1 MGNLQEL
8 RWVLKD
14 IAGMEPARKTIDLE
28 GRLIDDG
35 VWNAIRDRQN
45 ALLELV
51 HAIHEY
57 RKLSESKPLTLQG
70 IRLCTRGSGT
80 DFLGL
85 RRFGIGFSQ
94 FPVTRCAGRNPLQA
108 PRFNLVLLGVRP
120 TFPQGTSARFL
131 SLEGAD
137 VLARPLG
144 T

>member
-1 MGNLQEL
+1 
-8 RWVLKD
+8 
-14 IAGMEPARKTIDLE
+14 MEPARKTIDLE
-28 GRLIDDG
+28 GRRINDG

-51 HAIHEY
+51 QVIHEY

-70 IRLCTRGSGT
+70 IRLYTRGSGT

-94 FPVTRCAGRNPLQA
+94 FPIIRCAGRNPLQA

-120 TFPQGTSARFL
+120 TFLQGTSLRFL
-131 SLEGAD
+131 SIEGAD